1 LGNFA
6 PQRVKKTL
14 FFFSLSINAL
24 RNQKVVEKDFACDL
38 LRFCHNVVI
47 QNRERLSL
55 PTEKIMNEIRK
66 EISILRETLE
76 DCVLTIAEKVAIR
89 NQIGELQDKLARLS
103 HED

>member
-1 LGNFA
+1 M
-6 PQRVKKTL
+6 Q
-14 FFFSLSINAL
+14 
-24 RNQKVVEKDFACDL
+24 
-38 LRFCHNVVI
+38 
-47 QNRERLSL
+47 
-55 PTEKIMNEIRK
+55 EIRK